1 MATIHTY
8 ARYGAV
14 MGVFGEWHPFV
25 FRILQ
30 LMAPKGEVGIAYIYS
45 FTAKLI
51 AQWKKRSDKEHA
63 IYEEKTEGGALLQT
77 DYLGSLL
84 AKHRRDPQHF
94 KVDDAFY
101 HISSNVVAGG
111 ETTGISLAAAIH
123 LLVQYPQVLEKLRQE
138 LDGLKKGP
146 NERVSMKDAQ
156 NCTCF
161 GIRISCSESGSKSRR
176 SLLGTLLTSKSLRR
190 LLSPSLYKGSSK
202 GVSSHRSQ
210 PSPSGSEGRTRIGG
224 SILSRGRRFALSTGL
239 RW

>member
-1 MATIHTY
+1 
-8 ARYGAV
+8 

-45 FTAKLI
+45 FTAKAI
-51 AQWKKRSDKEHA
+51 AQWNNRSDKEHA
-63 IYEEKTEGGALLQT
+63 IDEEKTEGGALLQT

-84 AKHRRDPQHF
+84 AKHRRDPQQF

-101 HISSNVVAGG
+101 HVLSNVIAGG

-123 LLVQYPQVLEKLRQE
+123 FLIQYPQVLEKLRQE
-138 LDGLKKGP
+138 LDGLNKGS
-146 NERVSMKDAQ
+146 NERVSIKDAQ
-156 NCTCF
+156 NCTYF
-161 GIRISCSESGSKSRR
+161 GIRISRSESGSKSKE
-176 SLLGTLLTSKSLRR
+176 SLLGTLLTSKSLQR
-190 LLSPSLYKGSSK
+190 LLSPSLHKGSSK

-224 SILSRGRRFALSTGL
+224 SIFSRGRKFSLSTGL